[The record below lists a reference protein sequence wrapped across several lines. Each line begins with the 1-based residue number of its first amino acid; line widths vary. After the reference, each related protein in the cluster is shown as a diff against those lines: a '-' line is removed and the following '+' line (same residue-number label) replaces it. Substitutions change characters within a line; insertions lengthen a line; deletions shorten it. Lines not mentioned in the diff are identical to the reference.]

1 MRILH
6 VIPSV
11 AAASG
16 GPAQALIPMC
26 RELSAQ
32 QVDVLV
38 VTTDAEMSSEATS
51 TRTKIDYKGVPT
63 IFFPSRWGRSF
74 KFSNSLSTW
83 LNQNVREFDAV
94 HIHAVFNHA
103 CVAAAR
109 ACRDNN
115 VPYIIRPLGTL
126 DPWSMKQKRFRKHL
140 FWRLRGEEMLRSAAA
155 VHYTTRAEQE
165 AVEQTLQLNHGHV
178 IPLGIDTQEGAL
190 RSRRDE
196 LAEQLPD
203 LNGHCY
209 LLVLSRIHPKKGLD
223 VLIDAFSEVT
233 SNSRFSN
240 WRLVIAGDGPDD
252 YVRRLR
258 EIAVKKGAT
267 ARVLFP
273 GWVDG
278 EKKNR
283 LLQHASILALTSYQE
298 NFGLCLLEAMACAV
312 PVLVSPHVNLAE
324 QIQNA
329 GAGWVSRVDG
339 GALENALVDALG
351 NDKERI
357 KRGLAGQQL
366 SKRFTWNN
374 TATQLVQLYSSITS
388 ANRN

>member
-11 AAASG
+11 AAISG

-32 QVDVLV
+32 HVEVLV
-38 VTTDAEMSSEATS
+38 VTTDAEMSSKAT
-51 TRTKIDYKGVPT
+51 TRTTIDYKGVPT

-83 LNQNVREFDAV
+83 LNQNVQEFDAV

-109 ACRDNN
+109 ACRDNK

-178 IPLGIDTQEGAL
+178 IPLGIDTAQGTTH
-190 RSRRDE
+190 SRRAE
-196 LAEQLPD
+196 LAKQLPD
-203 LNGHCY
+203 LNGHPY

-233 SNSRFSN
+233 SSSRFSN

-252 YVRRLR
+252 YVSRLR
-258 EIAVKKGAT
+258 QKAGT
-267 ARVLFP
+267 RVLFP

-278 EKKNR
+278 ENKNR
-283 LLQHASILALTSYQE
+283 LLQHASLLVLTSYQE

-324 QIQNA
+324 EIQSA
-329 GAGWVSRVDG
+329 GAGWVSHVDG
-339 GALENALVDALG
+339 RALENALSDALG

-357 KRGLAGQQL
+357 ERGIAGQQL

-374 TATQLVQLYSSITS
+374 TATQLVQLYSSIT
-388 ANRN
+388 ADRN